1 MFLICYNIHSS
12 DKDIIVVIHATDT
25 DCYAHA
31 AAISKKIQSPLGL
44 KRKDQLISG
53 SELGQPNLAIQ

>member
-1 MFLICYNIHSS
+1 M
-12 DKDIIVVIHATDT
+12 VVIHATDT

-31 AAISKKIQSPLGL
+31 AAISKKIQGPLGL

-53 SELGQPNLAIQ
+53 NELGQPNLAI